1 VDYIILDILTDY
13 VVPFL
18 IVLTIL
24 VFVHEMGHFLV
35 ARYNNVRVEIF
46 SIGFGAELFG
56 FNDNRGTRWKFSA
69 IPLGGYVKM
78 FGEGEVIEGEGK
90 DKERELTDEEKA
102 VSFYH
107 KRLGQRAAIVFAGP
121 LANFVFAV
129 IVLAGLFFVSG
140 APKLLAGIGTVQ
152 PGSAAEKSGIS
163 AGDKVIMI
171 AGQEVKWFEDL
182 RQIVIKNP
190 NIPLSM
196 EVIRDNSQLTLIVTP
211 KVQVFEDGGIEK
223 EIGLLGVTPLLEM
236 VEYTNVGPLDAVVM
250 GAERTYGLTLQIL
263 NAVGRMITGSVSRK
277 ELGGPLRIAQ
287 MSGQMAQ
294 GGLASMVFFLAALS
308 INLGLIN
315 LFPIPMLDGGHLL
328 FYFIEA
334 IMGRPVNE
342 KAQEYSFRFGLIL
355 VLLLMVFVTW
365 NDLVQ
370 LEVFEYFKNL
380 VS

>member
-1 VDYIILDILTDY
+1 MDILTDY

-35 ARYNNVRVEIF
+35 ARYNNVRVEVF

-56 FNDNRGTRWKFSA
+56 FNDNHGTRWKFSA

-78 FGEGEVIEGEGK
+78 FGEGEVIEGKGK
-90 DKERELTDEEKA
+90 DKERDLTDEEKA

-107 KRLGQRAAIVFAGP
+107 KRLSQRAAIVFAGP
-121 LANFVFAV
+121 LANFAFAV
-129 IVLAGLFFVSG
+129 IVLAGLFFTSG
-140 APKLLAGIGTVQ
+140 APNLLAGIGTVQ
-152 PGSAAEKSGIS
+152 PGSAAEKAGIA

-171 AGQEVKWFEDL
+171 AGQEVKWFQDL
-182 RQIVIKNP
+182 RQIVIQSP

-196 EVIRDNSQLTLIVTP
+196 KVIRDNTQLTLVATP
-211 KVQVFEDGGIEK
+211 KVQVVEEGGVER
-223 EIGLLGVTPLLEM
+223 EIGLLGVTPHTEM
-236 VEYTNVGPLDAVVM
+236 IEYTNVGPLDAVVM

-263 NAVGRMITGSVSRK
+263 NAVGRMITGSVSRD

-294 GGLASMVFFLAALS
+294 GGLVSMVFFLAALS

-328 FYFIEA
+328 FYLLEA
-334 IMGRPVNE
+334 VMGRPVNE

-370 LEVFEYFKNL
+370 LKVFEYFANL

>member
-1 VDYIILDILTDY
+1 LDILTDY
-13 VVPFL
+13 AVPFL

-24 VFVHEMGHFLV
+24 VFVHESGHFLV

-46 SIGFGAELFG
+46 SIGFGPELFG
-56 FNDNRGTRWKFSA
+56 FNDSHGTRWKFSA

-78 FGEGEVIEGEGK
+78 FGEGEVIEDEGK
-90 DKERELTDEEKA
+90 DKARDLTDEEKA
-102 VSFYH
+102 VSFHH

-121 LANFVFAV
+121 FANFVFAV
-129 IVLAGLFFVSG
+129 IVLAGLFFASG
-140 APKLLAGIGTVQ
+140 APNPLAGIGAVQ
-152 PGSAAEKSGIS
+152 PGSAAEKAGIT

-171 AGQEVKWFEDL
+171 AGQNVKWFEDL
-182 RQIVIKNP
+182 RQIVIMNP

-196 EVIRDNSQLTLIVTP
+196 EIIRDNSQLTLIATP
-211 KVQVFEDGGIEK
+211 KAQVVEESGVER
-223 EIGLLGVTPLLEM
+223 EIGLLGVTPHPEM

-250 GAERTYGLTLQIL
+250 GAERTYGLTLNIL
-263 NAVGRMITGSVSRK
+263 NAVGRMITGSVSRE

-287 MSGQMAQ
+287 ISGQMAQ

-315 LFPIPMLDGGHLL
+315 LFPIPMLDGGHLI

-355 VLLLMVFVTW
+355 VLLLMVFATW
-365 NDLVQ
+365 NDLEQ
-370 LEVFEYFKNL
+370 LKVFEYFKNL
-380 VS
+380 IS

>member
-1 VDYIILDILTDY
+1 LDILVNY

-24 VFVHEMGHFLV
+24 VFVHELGHFLV
-35 ARYNNVRVEIF
+35 ARYNNVRVEVF
-46 SIGFGAELFG
+46 SVGFGAELFG
-56 FNDNRGTRWKFSA
+56 FHDSHGTRWKFSA

-78 FGEGEVIEGEGK
+78 FGEGEIIAGEGN
-90 DKERELTDEEKA
+90 DKERNLTEEEKA

-121 LANFVFAV
+121 LANFIFAI
-129 IVLAGLFFVSG
+129 IVLAGLFFASG
-140 APKLLAGIGTVQ
+140 APNLLAGVGTVQ
-152 PGSAAEKSGIS
+152 SGSAAEKAGIA

-171 AGQEVKWFEDL
+171 AGQDVKWFKDL
-182 RQIVIKNP
+182 RQIVIENP
-190 NIPLSM
+190 NTPLSM
-196 EVIRDNSQLTLIVTP
+196 EVVRNNTQLTLIATP
-211 KVQVFEDGGIEK
+211 DVKVVDDGGIEK
-223 EIGLLGVTPLLEM
+223 EVGLLGITPDPEM
-236 VEYTNVGPLDAVVM
+236 VEYTNLGPLDAVVM
-250 GAERTYGLTLQIL
+250 GAERTYGLTLRIL
-263 NAVGRMITGSVSRK
+263 SAVGLMITGSVSK
-277 ELGGPLRIAQ
+277 EELGGPLRIAQ

-328 FYFIEA
+328 FYSIEA

-370 LEVFEYFKNL
+370 LRVFEYFVGL

>member
-1 VDYIILDILTDY
+1 LDILIDY
-13 VVPFL
+13 VLPFL

-24 VFVHEMGHFLV
+24 VFVHELGHFLV
-35 ARYNNVRVEIF
+35 ARFNNVKVEVF
-46 SIGFGAELFG
+46 SIGFGAEIFG
-56 FNDNRGTRWKFSA
+56 FYDSHGTRWKFSA

-78 FGEGEVIEGEGK
+78 FGEGEIITGEGK
-90 DKERELTDEEKA
+90 DKERNLTEEEKA

-121 LANFVFAV
+121 LANFIFAV
-129 IVLAGLFFVSG
+129 IVLAGLFFASG
-140 APKLLAGIGTVQ
+140 APNLLAGVGTVQ
-152 PGSAAEKSGIS
+152 SGSAAEKAGIA
-163 AGDKVIMI
+163 AGDRVIMV
-171 AGQEVKWFEDL
+171 AGQDIKWFKDL
-182 RQIVIKNP
+182 RQIVIENP
-190 NIPLSM
+190 NTPLSM
-196 EVIRDNSQLTLIVTP
+196 EVIRSSTQLTLIATP
-211 KVQVFEDGGIEK
+211 KVKVVAEGGVEK
-223 EIGLLGVTPLLEM
+223 EIGLLGITPDPEM
-236 VEYTNVGPLDAVVM
+236 VEYTNVGLMDAVVM
-250 GAERTYGLTLQIL
+250 GAERTYGLTVRIL
-263 NAVGRMITGSVSRK
+263 SAVGLMITGSVSK
-277 ELGGPLRIAQ
+277 EELGGPLRIAQ

-370 LEVFEYFKNL
+370 LKVFEYFVNL

>member
-1 VDYIILDILTDY
+1 MDILVNY

-24 VFVHEMGHFLV
+24 VFVHELGHFLV
-35 ARYNNVRVEIF
+35 ARYNNVRVEVF
-46 SIGFGAELFG
+46 SVGFGAELFG
-56 FNDNRGTRWKFSA
+56 FHDSHGTRWKFSA

-78 FGEGEVIEGEGK
+78 FGEGEIIAGEGN
-90 DKERELTDEEKA
+90 DKERNLTEEEKA

-121 LANFVFAV
+121 LANFIFAI
-129 IVLAGLFFVSG
+129 IVLAGLFFASG
-140 APKLLAGIGTVQ
+140 APNLLAGVGTVQ
-152 PGSAAEKSGIS
+152 SGSAAEKAGIA

-171 AGQEVKWFEDL
+171 AGQDVKWFKDL
-182 RQIVIKNP
+182 RQIVIENP
-190 NIPLSM
+190 NTPLSM
-196 EVIRDNSQLTLIVTP
+196 EVVRNNTQLTLIATP
-211 KVQVFEDGGIEK
+211 DVKVVDDGGIEK
-223 EIGLLGVTPLLEM
+223 EVGLLGITPDPEM
-236 VEYTNVGPLDAVVM
+236 VEYTNLGPLDAVVM
-250 GAERTYGLTLQIL
+250 GAERTYGLTLRIL
-263 NAVGRMITGSVSRK
+263 SAVGLMITGSVSK
-277 ELGGPLRIAQ
+277 EELGGPLRIAQ

-294 GGLASMVFFLAALS
+294 NGLASMVFFLAALS

-328 FYFIEA
+328 FYSIEA

-365 NDLVQ
+365 NDLIQ
-370 LEVFEYFKNL
+370 LRVFEYFIKL

>member
-1 VDYIILDILTDY
+1 LDILTDY

-196 EVIRDNSQLTLIVTP
+196 EVMRDNSQLTLIVTP
-211 KVQVFEDGGIEK
+211 KVQIFEDGGIEK
-223 EIGLLGVTPLLEM
+223 KIGLLGVTPLLEM

>member
-1 VDYIILDILTDY
+1 LDILIDY
-13 VVPFL
+13 AVPFL

-24 VFVHEMGHFLV
+24 VFVHELGHFLV
-35 ARYNNVRVEIF
+35 ARYNDVRVEIF
-46 SIGFGAELFG
+46 SIGFGPELFG
-56 FNDNRGTRWKFSA
+56 FYDKQGTRWKFSA

-78 FGEGEVIEGEGK
+78 FGEGETVVSEGN
-90 DKERELTDEEKA
+90 DKERELTEEEKA
-102 VSFYH
+102 VSFHH

-129 IVLAGLFFVSG
+129 IVLAGLFFASG
-140 APKLLAGIGTVQ
+140 SPNLLAGIGTVQ
-152 PGSAAEKSGIS
+152 NGSAAQKAGLVT
-163 AGDKVIMI
+163 GDKVIMI
-171 AGQEVKWFEDL
+171 SGQEVKWFKDL
-182 RQIVIKNP
+182 RKIIIDNP
-190 NIPLSM
+190 KSPLSM
-196 EVIRDNSQLTLIVTP
+196 IVIRNKEQLTLIATP
-211 KVQVFEDGGIEK
+211 EVKVFEEGGIKK
-223 EIGLLGVTPLLEM
+223 EIGLLGVTPNPEM
-236 VEYTNVGPLDAVVM
+236 VEYKNVGPLDSIIM
-250 GAERTYGLTLQIL
+250 GVERTYGLTVRIL
-263 NAVGRMITGSVSRK
+263 NAVGLMITGSISK
-277 ELGGPLRIAQ
+277 EELGGPLRIAQ

-294 GGLASMVFFLAALS
+294 GGLASIVFFLAALS

-334 IMGRPVNE
+334 ILGRPVNE

-370 LEVFEYFKNL
+370 LRVFEYFVKL

>member
-1 VDYIILDILTDY
+1 LDILTDY
-13 VVPFL
+13 VLPFL

-24 VFVHEMGHFLV
+24 VFVHELGHFLV
-35 ARYNNVRVEIF
+35 ARYNKVRVEVF
-46 SIGFGAELFG
+46 SIGFGPELFG
-56 FNDNRGTRWKFSA
+56 FLDNQGTRWKFCA
-69 IPLGGYVKM
+69 VPLGGYVKM
-78 FGEGEVIEGEGK
+78 FGEGEIVEGDGK
-90 DKERELTDEEKA
+90 DKERNLTDEEKA

-129 IVLAGLFFVSG
+129 IALAGLFFASG
-140 APKLLAGIGTVQ
+140 APNLLAGIGTVQ
-152 PGSAAEKSGIS
+152 PDSAAEKAGIT

-171 AGQEVKWFEDL
+171 AGQEVKWFQDL

-190 NIPLSM
+190 NTPLSM
-196 EVIRDNSQLTLIVTP
+196 EVMRDNTQLTLIVTP
-211 KVQVFEDGGIEK
+211 RVKVVEEGGVEK
-223 EIGLLGVTPLLEM
+223 EIGLLGVTPHPEM
-236 VEYTNVGPLDAVVM
+236 IEYTNVGPLDAVFM
-250 GAERTYGLTLQIL
+250 GAERTYGLTLKIL
-263 NAVGRMITGSVSRK
+263 NAVGLMIAGSVSRE

-328 FYFIEA
+328 FYLIEA